1 MKNLSLPSPPNA
13 VTGRLFLDVEGLA
26 AALGVTK
33 ATVYAWTAQ
42 TGPDSIPRVRLG
54 KKYGFDLQDVI
65 QWLKTAQDPRQQRAP
80 IRARRMP
87 ARSRLPLGVPR

>member
-1 MKNLSLPSPPNA
+1 MTS
-13 VTGRLFLDVEGLA
+13 LFLDVEGLA

-54 KKYGFDLQDVI
+54 KRLGFDLADVI
-65 QWLKTAQDPRQQRAP
+65 HWLKTQQDPRQQQS
-80 IRARRMP
+80 P
-87 ARSRLPLGVPR
+87 ARVRRLPARIRRRPAGRVRVNGATATP